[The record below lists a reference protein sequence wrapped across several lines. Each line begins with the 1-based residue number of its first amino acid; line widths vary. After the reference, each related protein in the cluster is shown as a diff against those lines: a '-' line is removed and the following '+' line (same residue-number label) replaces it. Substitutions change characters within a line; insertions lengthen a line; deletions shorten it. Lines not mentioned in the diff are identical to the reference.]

1 MQFPKLKKE
10 IQGFEDI
17 KIPKMVK
24 IRQKFDD
31 SKIDDVSKKLKEE
44 LEEKISD
51 SVKADM
57 KGKRIAVTAGSRG
70 IANYPVL
77 MKTLIETLKAW
88 GADPFIF
95 PAMGS
100 HAGGTAESQKK
111 YLNEIGITEEYMGVP
126 ILSSMEVVDIGKMS
140 DGMPVY
146 CDKYAAESDGIV
158 IMHKVKPH
166 THYKDKH
173 ESGLLKMMGIG
184 IGKHKGA
191 ATFHK
196 KGQENF
202 GKFLPELAETFMK
215 GKKVFFA
222 VGLVENAYDDIC
234 FIEAIPQEKI
244 IEKDAELLVIAK
256 KRMANLKKLGPI
268 DVLIIDEIGKN
279 ISGAGMDPN
288 ITGRIEIWPEMPK
301 FKELA
306 PPIKKLV
313 LLDINDVSHGNAT
326 GYGEADIISYRFV
339 NKIDFAST
347 YTNLITNTY
356 LKAAAMP
363 LYANSDLDAIKVA
376 LATSLYTDL
385 ENPKVVRMKNTLH
398 VGEIEVSTAFLP
410 ELEKRDDIEILSEP
424 YSWEFNGEDN
434 LW

>member
-10 IQGFEDI
+10 IQGYDGI
-17 KIPKMVK
+17 NIPKMVK

-31 SKIDDVSKKLKEE
+31 SKIDDVAKTLKAE
-44 LEEKISD
+44 LEGRISP
-51 SVKADM
+51 SVRLEV

-77 MKTLIETLKAW
+77 MKTLVDTLKEW
-88 GADPFIF
+88 GAEPFIF

-100 HAGGTAESQKK
+100 HAGGTAESQKE
-111 YLNEIGITEEYMGVP
+111 YLKEIGITEEAMGVP
-126 ILSSMEVVDIGKMS
+126 VLSSMEVVKIGEMK

-146 CDKYAAESDGIV
+146 CDKYAAGADGIV

-166 THYKDKH
+166 THYKDKY
-173 ESGLLKMMGIG
+173 ESGLLKMIGIG

-191 ATFHK
+191 AMFHR

-215 GKKVFFA
+215 GRRVFFA
-222 VGLVENAYDDIC
+222 VGLVENAYDEIC
-234 FIEAIPQEKI
+234 RIEAIPQEKI
-244 IEKDAELLVIAK
+244 IEKDAELLVLAK
-256 KRMANLKKLGPI
+256 KRMASLLNLGPI

-288 ITGRIEIWPEMPK
+288 ITGRIEIWSEMPK

-313 LLDINDVSHGNAT
+313 VLDINDVSHGNAT

-363 LYANSDLDAIKVA
+363 VYANSDLDAIKVA
-376 LATSLYTDL
+376 LITSLYTDL
-385 ENPKVVRMKNTLH
+385 ENPRVVRMKNTLH
-398 VGEIEVSTAFLP
+398 VAELEVSTAFLP
-410 ELEKRDDIEILSEP
+410 ELEAKDGIEILTEP
-424 YSWEFNGEDN
+424 YSWEFNGEEN